1 MFGKISRRVRAS
13 MAVVGLFTGLSFSQD
28 VLYPDMFSLSDVQL
42 QGGAVLKSSIFSKI
56 GGM

>member
-1 MFGKISRRVRAS
+1 

-42 QGGAVLKSSIFSKI
+42 QGGAVLKSSIFSKM